1 MRAAI
6 LKDNVV
12 TNIIIIDPDRYT
24 GAAVHTGELP
34 VAIGDTYDGADFYR
48 DGVKVEIPVEEPNT
62 EYADALTIMGVELYE
77 EVEEDAPS
85 EN

>member
-6 LKDNVV
+6 ITDGVV

-24 GAAVHTGELP
+24 GAAVQTGDLP
-34 VAIGDTYDGADFYR
+34 VAIGDTYDGTDFYR
-48 DGVKVEIPVEEPNT
+48 DGAKVEIPVEEPNT
-62 EYADALTIMGVELYE
+62 EYAEALAIMGVELYE
-77 EVEEDAPS
+77 EVNEDDQG

>member
-1 MRAAI
+1 MRAAVI
-6 LKDNVV
+6 TDGVV

-24 GAAVHTGELP
+24 GSAVQTGDLP

-48 DGVKVEIPVEEPNT
+48 DGAKVEIPVEEPNT
-62 EYADALTIMGVELYE
+62 EYAEALAIMGVQLYE
-77 EVEEDAPS
+77 EVEEDDQG

>member
-6 LKDNVV
+6 IIDGVV

-24 GAAVHTGELP
+24 GTAVQTGELP

-48 DGVKVEIPVEEPNT
+48 DGAKVEIPVEEPNT
-62 EYADALTIMGVELYE
+62 EYADALTIMGVQLYE